1 MFSVSPPKKTTVLST
16 GFNCQTSIFDQS
28 GEIFFLQ
35 TNDRI
40 VHCHIS
46 SYNHR
51 SIQQLTTMATPSPLR
66 RYLSLGARPG
76 GIPELDGIRALAI
89 IMVLLY
95 HFGQA
100 YRNLYGS
107 YFRQV
112 IPEPLVNV
120 FNNGW
125 LGVDLFFVLSG
136 FLIMRH
142 LLKQPEPPNRN
153 RLRVFFLK
161 RMLRTF
167 PLYYA
172 IILLIVLGVL
182 PSAFQQLTVQELMI
196 HVFFLQ
202 DYLGT
207 QILVPLWSLATEE
220 KFYLLSPLLAALLM
234 RKTAKTGI
242 IIVLFVMAVLV
253 LLRTWM
259 MTQDTTPHHYEAFF
273 WQFRAPFHF
282 AVLGI
287 LAGVMVAW
295 LSSRTQHQPHPL
307 LVWTSVLTSV
317 VIFTT
322 IDTLSTSNVQVLN
335 GLHLW
340 MTFNFMVWVWAARSC
355 SGHRWMTWLTGR
367 SLRII
372 AVLSYALYL
381 VHNTVFP
388 WVYQLHKKWVLSET
402 AWFHALTFFAIYLAI
417 SILISLVLHYLVEK
431 PFLRLKDRL

>member
-1 MFSVSPPKKTTVLST
+1 MT
-16 GFNCQTSIFDQS
+16 
-28 GEIFFLQ
+28 
-35 TNDRI
+35 
-40 VHCHIS
+40 
-46 SYNHR
+46 
-51 SIQQLTTMATPSPLR
+51 TPSALR
-66 RYLSLGARPG
+66 KYLTLGAKPG
-76 GIPELDGIRALAI
+76 SIPELDGLRALAI

-112 IPEPLVNV
+112 IPEPLGHVL
-120 FNNGW
+120 NNGW

-142 LLKQPEPPNRN
+142 LLKQPDQPQAEP
-153 RLRVFFLK
+153 LRVFFLK

-182 PSAFQQLTVQELMI
+182 PSSLQQITFQELMI
-196 HVFFLQ
+196 HVLFLQ

-220 KFYLLSPLLAALLM
+220 KFYLLSPLLAALLL
-234 RKTAKTGI
+234 RKSAKTGI
-242 IIVLFVMAVLV
+242 MLLLGLMIILL

-259 MTQDTTPHHYEAFF
+259 VAHGTEPHHYESFF

-282 AVLGI
+282 AVIGI
-287 LAGVMVAW
+287 LAGALVAW
-295 LSSRTQHQPHPL
+295 LTGKTQQQPHPL
-307 LVWTSVLTSV
+307 LVWVSVLTSV
-317 VIFTT
+317 AILTT
-322 IDTLSTSNVQVLN
+322 TDTLSTANAQVLN

-340 MTFNFMVWVWAARSC
+340 MTFNFMIWVWAARC
-355 SGHRWMTWLTGR
+355 YSGSRWLAWLTGR
-367 SLRII
+367 LLRIT

-381 VHNTVFP
+381 IHNTVFP

-402 AWFHALTFFAIYLAI
+402 AWVHALTFFAIYLAI
-417 SILISLVLHYLVEK
+417 SCLISLALHYLVEK
-431 PFLRLKDRL
+431 PFLRIKDRL